1 MSGHNLLS
9 KGPSPTG
16 SRLSRGLDHFHGD
29 ERDVERAWRSSA
41 DDSRMICIGDI
52 VASFPSSFAAR
63 LRSVDDVRRVE
74 HLLTHRCSVSL
85 LNKALSLSLSLFEH
99 LSSLFCS

>member
-1 MSGHNLLS
+1 MSGHNLLF
-9 KGPSPTG
+9 KGPSPTV

-52 VASFPSSFAAR
+52 VASFPSSSAAR
-63 LRSVDDVRRVE
+63 LRSVDDVRR
-74 HLLTHRCSVSL
+74 
-85 LNKALSLSLSLFEH
+85 FEH
-99 LSSLFCS
+99 FSF